1 MQLMAGLA
9 DQTVQFAAWTTAT
22 GAPVTVTSATG
33 GLSLWYRRGV
43 AGLKI
48 PLTTGT
54 TPAVND
60 LATLDA
66 AHADAGILLIAG
78 AEHRFDLPDAAIAAG
93 VLTVSWGG
101 TATGITIDGGTADL
115 IGQANASP
123 ALASVDSILTIP
135 AALKVVNATSIAGAT
150 TQVAAAFLAQYNVA
164 NPVFTNAS
172 VNQTGDAY
180 ATAVTAV
187 NWAAGDT
194 GFDAI
199 VTAIGTRMATFTYTA
214 PDNAGVTEILSRL
227 PDATAGADG
236 GLLVAGSNAATT
248 FATLT
253 VTGLTSFSAGVVI
266 ANAAGIGLDIDGTT
280 NGVTINATAGDGLAI
295 AVTAGNGNA
304 ISAHGYGSGTG
315 MHIHG
320 GATGD
325 GLYVTAGADG
335 YGIVAAGYG
344 ANKHGLYCVGAG
356 TGVGF
361 YADDFTVAG
370 AVAVG
375 GATTLASLTLTSGA
389 IPANLTQINATS
401 IAGTAAYVATAFV
414 SMFNIAT
421 PVFTVASVNQTGNSY
436 ATAVSILNWIEGDS
450 GNDAILT
457 AIGTR
462 MATFTYTAPD
472 NTGIGVASAAATKLV
487 TAMELSAGAYRFTEL
502 ALELAPSGTG
512 SSPSVIA
519 DAVCDELLAGH
530 TIAGSAAEAIT
541 IIAGRVTNGPIT
553 TVSPV
558 TVTGGKLLLTLTQ
571 GDAYIDGRALVV
583 TFTDVPT
590 TVLPNTLTSATAKLC
605 LNPRKAGGTKLT
617 YAATITVGTGT
628 TKTFTISITAAESA
642 LWDVGGNAYAA
653 DIEVL
658 IGGVATAIAT
668 IGVGGSA
675 DVSAKAK

>member
-180 ATAVTAV
+180 ATAV
-187 NWAAGDT
+187 
-194 GFDAI
+194 
-199 VTAIGTRMATFTYTA
+199 
-214 PDNAGVTEILSRL
+214 
-227 PDATAGADG
+227 
-236 GLLVAGSNAATT
+236 
-248 FATLT
+248 
-253 VTGLTSFSAGVVI
+253 
-266 ANAAGIGLDIDGTT
+266 
-280 NGVTINATAGDGLAI
+280 
-295 AVTAGNGNA
+295 
-304 ISAHGYGSGTG
+304 
-315 MHIHG
+315 
-320 GATGD
+320 
-325 GLYVTAGADG
+325 
-335 YGIVAAGYG
+335 
-344 ANKHGLYCVGAG
+344 
-356 TGVGF
+356 
-361 YADDFTVAG
+361 
-370 AVAVG
+370 
-375 GATTLASLTLTSGA
+375 
-389 IPANLTQINATS
+389 
-401 IAGTAAYVATAFV
+401 
-414 SMFNIAT
+414 
-421 PVFTVASVNQTGNSY
+421 
-436 ATAVSILNWIEGDS
+436 SILNWIEGDS

-462 MATFTYTAPD
+462 MATFTYTTPPTVAQIA
-472 NTGIGVASAAATKLV
+472 TGVWQDATANDLNVANSIGKCLYINNVVPGAAGGHFIAGSNAATTFASLTLISGAIPANMTAINGTSIAGTAAYVATAFVTMFNVASPVFTVASVNQSGNAYA
-487 TAMELSAGAYRFTEL
+487 EAGAISSLLVDGEYGLGAILTAIGTRMATFTYTTPPTAPAIADAVFDEAMGTHAGAL
-502 ALELAPSGTG
+502 ATGLTTLAHLDTTLVVDGAVHQFTINALELAPSGTG